1 MHLSN
6 FFFFVLSVLVLG
18 CSYVEPGKGLD
29 DVAALTSSRLDATLL
44 WNGDEK
50 ASEEINAAVTK
61 LLSQTLTVSD
71 AVQIALLNSPAV
83 QAVYEEVGI
92 AQADLVQAGLLQN
105 PTFMV
110 ERRFSGQALELDIA
124 QNFIDLFFIPLRTK
138 VAENALQSAKLKVAG
153 AIVEHAAETKEAFY
167 ELQAT
172 LQMLEMRRAVSK
184 ALDASALAAGK
195 LFAAGNLRA
204 LESQNEQNLANE
216 ARLELALV
224 ENEVTQR
231 RERLNVLLG
240 LWGQRTAWKTSDRLP
255 DLSLQDP
262 EGTGLERLAVTERL
276 DLQSERNE
284 LDALGNSINLSGYGA
299 ILTDATLGLHSEREP
314 DGFTSRGPSFEFS
327 IPIFNQGQPQRAKA
341 YAEFR
346 RQAAHFMQHAVEV
359 RSEVRAAFSTM
370 RVWRKRAEYYQRVV
384 LPLQAQML
392 DQTQLQYNGMFMSVF
407 QLLQAKRAQIQAAE
421 GFIEAVR
428 EYWIARTHLELAVGG
443 RISGVPLAPSPLV
456 ELGTASV
463 VPTSQPNHAHHH

>member
-1 MHLSN
+1 MQRSN
-6 FFFFVLSVLVLG
+6 FFSLALSTLLFG
-18 CSYVEPGKGLD
+18 CSSVEPGKGLN

-50 ASEEINAAVTK
+50 ASEEINAAVKK

-110 ERRFSGQALELDIA
+110 ERRLSGKALELDIA
-124 QNFIDLFFIPLRTK
+124 QNFMDLFFIPLRTK
-138 VAENALQSAKLKVAG
+138 VAENALQSAKLKVAD
-153 AIVEHAAETKEAFY
+153 AIVKHAAETKEAFY
-167 ELQAT
+167 VLQAT

-184 ALDASALAAGK
+184 ALDASALAARK
-195 LFAAGNLRA
+195 LFAAGNVRA
-204 LESQNEQNLANE
+204 LECQNEQNLANE

-224 ENEVTQR
+224 ENEVIQR

-240 LWGQRTAWKTSDRLP
+240 LWGQRTTWKISDRLP

-262 EGTGLERLAVTERL
+262 DGTGLERLAITQRL

-299 ILTDATLGLHSEREP
+299 LITDATLGLHSEREP

-341 YAEFR
+341 YSEFR
-346 RQAAHFMQHAVEV
+346 RQAAYFTQHVVEV

-370 RVWRKRAEYYQRVV
+370 HAWRKRAEYYQRVV

-392 DQTQLQYNGMFMSVF
+392 EQTQLQYNGMFMSVF

-443 RISGVPLAPSPLV
+443 RISDVPLTPPPIV
-456 ELGTASV
+456 EIGAASV
-463 VPTSQPNHAHHH
+463 VPTSTPNHAHHH